1 MNATSVER
9 PYHVLLAWP
18 EPYNT
23 ALWHAL
29 RALSPLITVEFCTAA
44 TLPARLGVA
53 DYYHILHLSPLQ
65 WRAFSSAEQRRIATH
80 ISLIILGPEAALAE
94 DLACARAGLYFPE
107 TQPLEIALNAVC
119 EFHAQLAEDGALGS
133 ALAATGGR
141 LALVGNARCLDTE
154 PPAAPEPDNTATAVD
169 PPSAAIAGVSGVK
182 NVDIVIR
189 KINVNGDMVMGSKYV
204 QQAGG
209 DQVNINRMEGAS
221 GGIAT
226 DATGNPPSPLHQ
238 RVCQGCGHAVESAD
252 YRFCQHCGHKL
263 EDMV

>member
-1 MNATSVER
+1 MNASGVKR

-44 TLPARLGVA
+44 TLPARLGAA

-65 WRAFSSAEQRRIATH
+65 WRAFSSAEQRRIAAH
-80 ISLIILGPEAALAE
+80 IPLIILGPEAALAE

-107 TQPLEIALNAVC
+107 TQPLSIALNAVC
-119 EFHAQLAEDGALGS
+119 EFHAQLAEGGALGS

-154 PPAAPEPDNTATAVD
+154 PPAAPRLNNTATAVNPD
-169 PPSAAIAGVSGVK
+169 IAIG
-182 NVDIVIR
+182 R
-189 KINVNGDMVMGSKYV
+189 INVKGDIVMGSKYV

-209 DQVNINRMEGAS
+209 DQVNINRMGDAP
-221 GGIAT
+221 GRIAT
-226 DATGNPPSPLHQ
+226 DTTGNPPSPLHQ
-238 RVCQGCGHAVESAD
+238 RVCQACGHVVESAD